1 MPAIGLI
8 RPIRRIRPIRPI
20 NRWGKPSA
28 MSQALGFN
36 ELSAMLRSAVE
47 QVRAN
52 QAMLS
57 QLDSVGGDGD
67 HGTTMARAMG
77 LVEKAVAEC
86 RRKDLKTL
94 LNDVGWA
101 VMGVDGGATGPLL
114 GTFFLGMADAVVGK
128 KPVDAA
134 GLAALFAAGLAALQA
149 QSKAQV
155 GDKTMMDALVPAIA
169 ALRSAAE
176 GGQDVAACL
185 AAAAVAAE
193 QGALSTRNFPARF
206 GRAKNL
212 GDRTIG
218 HQDPGATSVS
228 LILKGFASAV
238 AQ

>member
-1 MPAIGLI
+1 MAEAIGF
-8 RPIRRIRPIRPI
+8 
-20 NRWGKPSA
+20 S
-28 MSQALGFN
+28 
-36 ELSAMLRSAVE
+36 ELAAMLRAAAE

-52 QAMLS
+52 QAALS

-77 LVEKAVAEC
+77 LVEKAIADC
-86 RRKDLKTL
+86 KKKDLKTL

-101 VMGVDGGATGPLL
+101 IMGVDGGATGPLL
-114 GTFFLGMADAVVGK
+114 GTFFLGMAGAVTGRR
-128 KPVDAA
+128 PVDAK
-134 GLAALFAAGLAALQA
+134 GLAALFGAGLAALQA

-176 GGQDVAACL
+176 GGRDVAACL
-185 AAAAVAAE
+185 AVAASAAE
-193 QGALSTRNFPARF
+193 QGALSTRNFPAKF

-228 LILKGFASAV
+228 LIFKGFAQALIP
-238 AQ
+238 